1 MSLSFI
7 KKAALAAGMLTVT
20 FGAYAADQQLTG
32 AGSTAIYPVLSAWAD
47 TYHKDTGV
55 ALNYQA
61 IGSGGGIQQI
71 DNKTVNFG
79 ATDKP
84 LKSEDLGKNNLIQFP
99 SIFIGITPVVHVE
112 GVKPGQL
119 VLDGKTLAD
128 IYLGKV
134 IKWNDPEIT
143 ALNPGV
149 SLPDLLITV
158 VHRSDGSGTTFTFSN
173 YLSKVSDEWKTKVGF
188 DTAINWPT
196 GVGGKGNAGVA
207 AFVNQINGAI
217 GYVEYAYSVQNNM
230 DYTRM
235 INRDG
240 KTVSPDLTTFSA
252 ASAHASWDP
261 SDNFFLI
268 ITDQPG
274 DKSWPIAGATWV
286 LMRKDASKTEN
297 EAVLKYFS
305 WSLNKGQSE
314 AEKLVYVPLPASV
327 VTLIEKYWKD
337 NLGIAVSSAS
347 KSHKNFH

>member
-1 MSLSFI
+1 MSLTFI
-7 KKAALAAGMLTVT
+7 KKASLAAGIMALAASGSL
-20 FGAYAADQQLTG
+20 YAADQQLTG
-32 AGSTAIYPVLSAWAD
+32 AGSTAIYPVLAAWSD
-47 TYHKDTGV
+47 TYHKDTGI

-71 DNKTVNFG
+71 ENKTVEFG

-84 LKSEDLGKNNLIQFP
+84 LQTADLEKNNLIQFP
-99 SIFIGITPVVHVE
+99 AIFIGITPVVHVE

-158 VHRSDGSGTTFTFSN
+158 VHRSDGSGTTFTYSN

-188 DTAINWPT
+188 DTAISWPT

-207 AFVNQINGAI
+207 GFVNQINGAI
-217 GYVEYAYSVQNNM
+217 GYVEYAYATQNNM
-230 DYTRM
+230 IYTRM
-235 INRDG
+235 INADG
-240 KTVSPDLTTFSA
+240 KTVSPDLKTFGA
-252 ASAHASWDP
+252 ASAHASWNTG
-261 SDNFFLI
+261 DNFFLI

-274 DKSWPIAGATWV
+274 DESWPIAGATWV
-286 LMRKDASKTEN
+286 LMRKDGDKAQN
-297 EAVLKYFS
+297 EQVLKYFT
-305 WSLNKGQSE
+305 WCLHNGQPQ
-314 AEKLVYVPLPASV
+314 AEKLVYVPLPATV
-327 VTLIEKYWKD
+327 ATLIEKYWKET
-337 NLGIAVSSAS
+337 LGITISA
-347 KSHKNFH
+347 SHKNFH